1 MHEMSLCQMSNCN
14 SLSSHSA
21 AAAGPQAPQGV
32 APRSMNSTTRH
43 VVVGTNEGGLP
54 PPPHAFN
61 ASSSQLRHHTSRHRR
76 NAPQEASFLRREAA
90 APTDRRGMPLNGGIP
105 SAIDGPTASHRL
117 LPPPI
122 HQQRYNRSSSHHA
135 QQIHELRLPP
145 SDEQAVLQRVP
156 RTHATVVAHDLPPP
170 PTSSDAWSSTSS
182 GAGSSSRS
190 RKRQT
195 AGVSGSASKHTTST
209 AHSAK
214 NKNSSSKK
222 TQDQYPMVASV
233 HLANGGTVDSVN
245 MSDGS
250 PSSSDSSTQ
259 VVEGRRKSS
268 AAAMHVTMDDPI
280 LRRKMVPGSSSNGT
294 ASGSANKPKTDVANK
309 NMKRKL
315 SAMSGVTS
323 DDSSDSAKSDEAEA
337 VGSGSDEGYNASSE
351 RQSGSGSGS
360 GSDDGDSSEG
370 DGNKQLSARGGGST
384 DQVGVTVGRSHSN
397 SKRTETSSMSS
408 SVLADFSSGM
418 NEVGSIRSNS
428 PSQSSLSSNGG
439 NDMDQD
445 LNKCGTTPVD
455 KADETHLSDAA
466 VRSKRDAA
474 HLSGITSGRKRSKSE
489 DLDVKPSALKRF
501 SQSTKHPMISGLS
514 IMEKSLQQ
522 KLRSTNHHHYHSQS
536 TGRKMLEKSF
546 LSAKRD
552 LSEADAV
559 MTLTDGKHIQARLKD
574 DDEDKEASI
583 FSLGQDIMAQV
594 VSYLDPPEAHSFLT
608 TPLSKAWLV
617 TYTAPQELWKIL
629 CTSKPFYAKLDDEDG
644 SSDSS
649 CSFPICNDL
658 QMRQLF
664 GKYRLLYTSFVR
676 CMKYLNRLQDDAIN
690 GRTPSVYTTS
700 NRADIYP
707 FNKNSS
713 LKSYF
718 AKARRVARSN
728 KPNGGGS
735 RSSSD
740 AALSITSPD
749 SGSTAGKGT
758 EKAASTNGS
767 KKQKSTRRLGRSM
780 LTDRLLRP
788 TQGGDV
794 GNVNLPWSCAIY
806 SVVNWMVA
814 FADVEGIQVSCIL
827 LHYNCTFKYP

>member
-1 MHEMSLCQMSNCN
+1 
-14 SLSSHSA
+14 
-21 AAAGPQAPQGV
+21 
-32 APRSMNSTTRH
+32 MNSTTRH

-76 NAPQEASFLRREAA
+76 NAPQDAAAMRREAA
-90 APTDRRGMPLNGGIP
+90 APTDGMHAASRGMPLNGGIP
-105 SAIDGPTASHRL
+105 SAIDGPTAAHRF

-195 AGVSGSASKHTTST
+195 AGVSGSASKHTST
-209 AHSAK
+209 AHSTK
-214 NKNSSSKK
+214 NKNSASKK
-222 TQDQYPMVASV
+222 PQDQYPMVASV
-233 HLANGGTVDSVN
+233 RLSNGGTVDSVN

-259 VVEGRRKSS
+259 VMEGRRKSS

-294 ASGSANKPKTDVANK
+294 ASGPANKSKTDLANK

-315 SAMSGVTS
+315 SAIA
-323 DDSSDSAKSDEAEA
+323 DDSSDSAKSNEAEA
-337 VGSGSDEGYNASSE
+337 AGSGSDEGYNASSE

-370 DGNKQLSARGGGST
+370 DGNKKLSARGGGGGGS
-384 DQVGVTVGRSHSN
+384 DNQVGVTVGRSQFH

-418 NEVGSIRSNS
+418 NEVGSRSDS

-466 VRSKRDAA
+466 VRSKRYAA
-474 HLSGITSGRKRSKSE
+474 YLSGTTSGRKRSKSE

-559 MTLTDGKHIQARLKD
+559 MKLTDGKHIQARLKD

-629 CTSKPFYAKLDDEDG
+629 CTSKPFYAKLDGEDG

-718 AKARRVARSN
+718 AKARRD

-788 TQGGDV
+788 TQGGAV

-814 FADVEGIQVSCIL
+814 FADVEGIQVSGVIVAL
-827 LHYNCTFKYP
+827 